1 MKLFYCD
8 TCGHPVFFD
17 NASCLNCG
25 CLLGFDS
32 KNLHM
37 LSLDPGDTG
46 TYHSRHLSLEFRYCE
61 NQRLGVCN
69 WIIPVDHSDTFCRA
83 CELNRVI
90 PNLSQP
96 SYWKRWKAIEEAKHR
111 LVYTLLNWQLPLLSK
126 HRDPKRGL
134 VFDFKSN
141 SGQDISQPVVTG
153 HAQGIITLNIAE
165 ADDVEREMMRN
176 EMDEVYR
183 TLLGHFRH
191 EIGHYYWD
199 LLVKE
204 SDHLHGFRTLFGD
217 ETQNYA
223 SALER
228 HYQVGPLPDWRETYI
243 SAYATMHPWED
254 WAETWAHYLHIVD
267 TLETAYSFG
276 TQVHPRSVQ
285 TSKWLR
291 SDVDENAY
299 FCEDFNKIIA
309 MWMPL
314 SIALNSI
321 NRSMGASDL
330 YPFVINPSV
339 IRKLEFVHGVIRSES
354 RRQV

>member
-17 NASCLNCG
+17 NASCLSCG
-25 CLLGFDS
+25 CLLGFNS
-32 KNLHM
+32 RNLHM
-37 LSLDPGDTG
+37 LSLDAGDG
-46 TYHSRHLSLEFRYCE
+46 TTLYSKALGQEFTYCD
-61 NQRLGVCN
+61 NHRFGVCN
-69 WIIPVDHSDTFCRA
+69 WIIPVGHPTLFCQA

-90 PNLSQP
+90 PNLSEP
-96 SYWKRWKAIEEAKHR
+96 SYLSRWKAIEEAKHR

-126 HRDPKRGL
+126 HHDPERGL

-141 SGQDISQPVVTG
+141 SGQDAAPPVVTG

-191 EIGHYYWD
+191 EVGHYYWD
-199 LLVKE
+199 LLVQG
-204 SDHLHGFRTLFGD
+204 SDHLPKFRALFGD
-217 ETQNYA
+217 ETQSYA
-223 SALER
+223 AALDR
-228 HYQVGPLPDWRETYI
+228 HYRVGPPPDWRENHI

-267 TLETAYSFG
+267 TLETAFSFG
-276 TQVHPRSVQ
+276 TQVHPRLEQ
-285 TSKWLR
+285 GGQWLR
-291 SDVDENAY
+291 TDVDENAY
-299 FCEDFNKIIA
+299 FCRDFNKIIA

-314 SIALNSI
+314 SIALNSL

-339 IRKLEFVHGVIRSES
+339 TQKLAFVHGVVRAACL
-354 RRQV
+354 R